1 MRNEAGW
8 FMKVAWNLALQCG
21 ESHREMAELFFA
33 CYKVY
38 TCSPVPRPHPQRRK
52 GSQTTPPKEERV
64 PDQTPK
70 RGTSSSSSLLPPAL
84 SPPGDRPGC
93 AGEEEDVPA
102 DVCRCSSPR
111 SQRHFQQPGQGE
123 RNTCLPLS
131 LSPSPPLSLSPSLP
145 LSLSPSLTLPP
156 ILIFHIL
163 QISILEKVLS
173 HVSECRSICQQ
184 IGTRTNDPDDPTHSI
199 LCMYEFEAKH
209 WLGRS
214 DAETVLEHLTSQP
227 SPEPK
232 TFEIIA
238 G

>member
-1 MRNEAGW
+1 MCIRSVSPPQQNFAPPLPPRGLLHSLISYVHAAEKHLSESAVPMRNEAGW

-131 LSPSPPLSLSPSLP
+131 LSPSPLSPSLSLSPSLP
-145 LSLSPSLTLPP
+145 LSLSHTSSYFDISHFADIHSGEGAVARVRVPFHLPADW
-156 ILIFHIL
+156 
-163 QISILEKVLS
+163 
-173 HVSECRSICQQ
+173 
-184 IGTRTNDPDDPTHSI
+184 NPDKRP
-199 LCMYEFEAKH
+199 
-209 WLGRS
+209 
-214 DAETVLEHLTSQP
+214 
-227 SPEPK
+227 
-232 TFEIIA
+232 
-238 G
+238 